1 MDELMTTDVCTLPSV
16 DRPLRLAEFDE
27 LFRESV
33 CRVDR
38 GQLTARLTLHGK
50 DGLRARVADLT
61 ARESECCSFF
71 EFDLDGDDRE
81 LVLSITVPAARADIL
96 NALADRAAEVTA

>member
-1 MDELMTTDVCTLPSV
+1 VE
-16 DRPLRLAEFDE
+16 RPLRLAEFDE

-33 CRVDR
+33 ARVDR
-38 GQLTARLTLHGK
+38 DRLTARLTLHGK
-50 DGLRARVADLT
+50 DGLLARVADLT

-71 EFDLDGDDRE
+71 EFGLDGDDRE

-96 NALADRAAEVTA
+96 HALTDRAAELSA